1 MILTL
6 ILEVFVVFFL
16 VQGLVEAVQFNHPS
30 ITFSNLCQPI
40 CCMLCIIEIHPN
52 NLPRFQSLK
61 YEIMNRFAYVFLS
74 RWSSLRI
81 TRIPLTLRRPESR
94 GRRRGSGRTMV
105 TWSRTTLSRW
115 SRVRLFLS
123 LCVNDRIPISS
134 LWERE
139 LAPPVLPAPRG
150 VAMATVLRSDNGCSF
165 LLLLPLSCLCFLVLF
180 SKEEVGP
187 QCPPPPLSD
196 AAQCNPLY
204 GPVWSFIKTSQHLGS
219 RVLRCPITCSLDLS
233 FHHSHCLS

>member
-1 MILTL
+1 
-6 ILEVFVVFFL
+6 
-16 VQGLVEAVQFNHPS
+16 
-30 ITFSNLCQPI
+30 
-40 CCMLCIIEIHPN
+40 MLCIIEIHSE
-52 NLPRFQSLK
+52 NLLGKVLNYAWFVC
-61 YEIMNRFAYVFLS
+61 VFLF

-94 GRRRGSGRTMV
+94 ERRRGSGRTMV

-115 SRVRLFLS
+115 SQARLFLS
-123 LCVNDRIPISS
+123 LCLNDRIPISS

-180 SKEEVGP
+180 SKKEVGP
-187 QCPPPPLSD
+187 QCPPHRHRHLLSD
-196 AAQCNPLY
+196 VAQCNPLY

-219 RVLRCPITCSLDLS
+219 RVLRHPIACSPDLS